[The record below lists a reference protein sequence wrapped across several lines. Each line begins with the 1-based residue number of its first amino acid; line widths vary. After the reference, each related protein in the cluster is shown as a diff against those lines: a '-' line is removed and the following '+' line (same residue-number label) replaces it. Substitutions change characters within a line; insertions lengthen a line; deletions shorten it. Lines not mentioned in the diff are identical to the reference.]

1 MKTVTGD
8 LITLALEGEFDVIIH
23 GCNCYNTMGA
33 GIARAVRDRLPEA
46 FAADRATI
54 KGDFEKLGTYTSA
67 EIVRDDVR
75 FTVIN
80 AYTQGNY
87 RGSGALVDY
96 DAIRSNFR
104 AVAKNF
110 PNARIGYPKIGAGLA
125 GATGTGSPPS
135 STRNSR
141 AATTRWWCFP
151 DQLAGRVTAPW
162 RRNPRRRPA
171 WS

>member
-1 MKTVTGD
+1 MRTVTGD

-46 FAADRATI
+46 FAADRATV
-54 KGDFEKLGTYTSA
+54 KGDLGKLGTYTSA

-110 PNARIGYPKIGAGLA
+110 PDARIGYPKIGAGLA
-125 GATGTGSPPS
+125 GGGCGGLAPS
-135 STRNSR
+135 RD
-141 AATTRWWCFP
+141 AE
-151 DQLAGRVTAPW
+151 LEGRDHTLVVLP
-162 RRNPRRRPA
+162 
-171 WS
+171 

>member
-1 MKTVTGD
+1 MKIVTGD
-8 LITLALEGEFDVIIH
+8 LITLALKGEFDVIIH

-46 FAADRATI
+46 FAADRATV
-54 KGDFEKLGTYTSA
+54 KGDLGKLGTYTSA

-75 FTVIN
+75 F
-80 AYTQGNY
+80 TQGNY

-110 PNARIGYPKIGAGLA
+110 PDARIGYPKIGAGLA
-125 GATGTGSPPS
+125 GGDWD
-135 STRNSR
+135 RI
-141 AATTRWWCFP
+141 AAIIDEELEGCDHTLVVLP
-151 DQLAGRVTAPW
+151 
-162 RRNPRRRPA
+162 
-171 WS
+171 

>member
-87 RGSGALVDY
+87 RGSGALVHY

-110 PNARIGYPKIGAGLA
+110 PDARIGYPKIGAGLA
-125 GATGTGSPPS
+125 GGDWD
-135 STRNSR
+135 RI
-141 AATTRWWCFP
+141 AAIIDEELEGCDHTLVVLP
-151 DQLAGRVTAPW
+151 
-162 RRNPRRRPA
+162 
-171 WS
+171 